1 MNPLNILETHIVP
14 LQETPIR
21 LQDYAVGI
29 FQTASTKSAIKK
41 AIKKELVLVNGELT
55 STAQFLYGNEKIILL
70 EDTTQHKPFNLDLEV
85 LFEDDYIAIINKP
98 AGVSV
103 SGNSF
108 ATIDNALSQ
117 NLQPSS
123 QKDAVKPR
131 PVHRLDYPTS
141 GLLLIGKTS
150 SSIQQL
156 NQLFEHKAIQK
167 TYHAVT
173 IGKMNRQGEISF
185 AVDDKEALSEFQ
197 VLQTIHS
204 ERFEFLN
211 LVKLSPKT
219 GRRHQLRKHLAAI
232 ENPILGDKEYGKEGL
247 ILKGKGLYLHA
258 SQLEFLHPLTK
269 EEINVSAD
277 LPKKFLKLFS

>member
-1 MNPLNILETHIVP
+1 MQILETHIVP
-14 LQETPIR
+14 PQETPIR

-41 AIKKELVLVNGELT
+41 AIKKELVLVNGTLA
-55 STAQFLYGNEKIILL
+55 STAQFLHGNEEIVLL
-70 EDTTQHKPFNLDLEV
+70 AEASKHKSFDLDLEV
-85 LFEDDYIAIINKP
+85 LFEDEYLAIIHKP

-108 ATIDNALSQ
+108 ATIDNALTQ
-117 NLQPSS
+117 NLQLSR
-123 QKDAVKPR
+123 QKDAVRPR

-150 SSIQQL
+150 SSILQL
-156 NQLFEHKAIQK
+156 SKLFENKEIQK

-173 IGKMNRQGEISF
+173 IGKMRRQGEIYF
-185 AVDDKEALSEFQ
+185 PVDNKEAFSEFQ
-197 VLQTIHS
+197 VLQTLDS
-204 ERFEFLN
+204 QRFEFLN

-219 GRRHQLRKHLAAI
+219 GRQHQLRKHLSAI
-232 ENPILGDKEYGKEGL
+232 GNPILGDKEYGMEGF

-258 SQLEFLHPLTK
+258 SQLEFVHPFTRK
-269 EEINVSAD
+269 QINVSSP
-277 LPKKFLKLFS
+277 LPKKFVKLFS